1 MKIMNIISQFHKS
14 TLCKMECFKAMKNNI
29 QFLSKNNNIK
39 SILVTSTNDGEGKTT
54 IAVNLGVT
62 LSKEGKKVLIV
73 DGNYPPI
80 SEDYSSLPETY
91 ISETPIKNL
100 YIFSYS
106 KYVDKNFGIERLAEI
121 MRSLKQSYDFIIIDS
136 PSADHISVV
145 QDLSQYADSSI
156 LIIKPG
162 QTEIAEAKKLIKQL
176 TKLNVNIMGAILN
189 KNTDLDYSEEYAVSD
204 SYDKLQ
210 SKHKLKSK
218 LKLQK
223 AAYAS
228 VQNVQAK

>member
-1 MKIMNIISQFHKS
+1 MNIISQFHKS

>member
-1 MKIMNIISQFHKS
+1 MNIISQFHKS

-162 QTEIAEAKKLIKQL
+162 QTEIAKAKKLIKQL

>member
-1 MKIMNIISQFHKS
+1 MNIISQFHKS

-80 SEDYSSLPETY
+80 SEEYSSLPETY

-189 KNTDLDYSEEYAVSD
+189 KNTDLNYSEEYAVSD

>member
-1 MKIMNIISQFHKS
+1 MNIISQFQKS
-14 TLCKMECFKAMKNNI
+14 TLCEMECFKAIKNSI
-29 QFLSKNNNIK
+29 QFLAKNNNIK
-39 SILVTSTNDGEGKTT
+39 SILVTSTKDGEGKTT

-62 LSKEGKKVLIV
+62 LSKEGKKILIV

-80 SEDYSSLPETY
+80 SKEYSSLPETY

-106 KYVDKNFGIERLAEI
+106 KYVDKNFGIERLAET
-121 MRSLKQSYDFIIIDS
+121 MRDLKQSYDFIIIDS
-136 PSADHISVV
+136 PSAEHISII

-162 QTEIAEAKKLIKQL
+162 ETEITEAKKLIKQL
-176 TKLNVNIMGAILN
+176 AKLNINIMGAILN
-189 KNTDLDYSEEYAVSD
+189 KNADLNYSEEYAVSD

-210 SKHKLKSK
+210 SKHKLKLK
-218 LKLQK
+218 LKPKK
-223 AAYAS
+223 ASYAS
-228 VQNVQAK
+228 AQNIQVK